1 MPALRVVIPPSLD
14 MALRDAASA
23 RGTSTDSLVSAAL
36 SEYFDS
42 QRHRM
47 YQISTSTALV
57 EGVYQGGISSKELLN
72 GGDFGLGTFEG
83 LAGEMV
89 VVDRTIYQAR
99 PDGSIQ
105 RRDDDFR
112 VPFAVVTHFREDSSF
127 QTGRFAALHELESAC
142 DRHRE
147 SDNLFYALRLDGRF
161 EAVHTRV
168 VRPAE
173 PGTRLIDAVKTQPEF
188 HFSNVEGTLVCIWSP
203 RYASSFNI
211 PGYHFHFLSHDHSK
225 GGHVLDCRA
234 QELHAGIQMLCEYDV
249 RLPSKGRFMTAD
261 LAKDP
266 AADLAKTE

>member
-14 MALRDAASA
+14 VTLRDAASA

-47 YQISTSTALV
+47 YQISTSTALA
-57 EGVYQGGISSKELLN
+57 EGVYQGGVSSKELLQ
-72 GGDFGLGTFEG
+72 GGDFGLGTFER
-83 LAGEMV
+83 LEGEMV
-89 VVDRTIYQAR
+89 VVDGAIYQAH
-99 PDGSIQ
+99 PDGSVQ
-105 RRDDDFR
+105 RRDDDFW
-112 VPFAVVTHFREDSSF
+112 VPFGVVTHFREDSNF
-127 QTGRFAALHELESAC
+127 QTGEFASLRELESAC

-147 SDNLFYALRLDGRF
+147 SDNLFYALRLDGEF
-161 EAVHTRV
+161 EALHARV

-173 PGTRLIDAVKTQPEF
+173 QGTRLIDAVKTQPEF
-188 HFSNVEGTLVCIWSP
+188 HFSNIGGTLVCLWSP

-225 GGHVLDCRA
+225 GGHVLDCSAKDLR
-234 QELHAGIQMLCEYDV
+234 AGIQMLCEYDV

-261 LAKDP
+261 LTKDP
-266 AADLAKTE
+266 ASDLAKTE